1 MWFIIKVYA
10 KLKNVSLLTIWGWIF
25 FINQNG
31 DKNLIDQLYKAAAI
45 TIIGGADGPTS
56 IYISSVALWQIFLLV
71 ILLLAFIVF
80 GICRLIKNIKDKN
93 KLKAIL
99 WSCVLFLLMTSIIII
114 SVWNFIET
122 RNRLKML
129 DFMYYNQYWNN

>member
-1 MWFIIKVYA
+1 M
-10 KLKNVSLLTIWGWIF
+10 
-25 FINQNG
+25 
-31 DKNLIDQLYKAAAI
+31 IDQLYKAAAI
-45 TIIGGADGPTS
+45 AIIGGADGPTS
-56 IYISSVALWQIFLLV
+56 IYISYVALWQIFLLV

-129 DFMYYNQYWNN
+129 DFMYYNQY